1 MLKKWQNEDGS
12 FKGLS
17 GAEIDALNE
26 TEANEYHDAYK
37 KNSDET
43 IKTLQSSIDE
53 LKDNAEKSAEL
64 KEAELKALKSEMEV
78 LTKSYELLTLR
89 FEGQK
94 ESKKSEEVANS
105 IVKALKENAEGLNA
119 IKNLKGV
126 SQSARSVTFET
137 KATEN
142 YADIGDRDY
151 LGTIDLNI
159 ERKPVRRTSIL
170 DIFPTRSVNSEYLH
184 YWEEDVVTRD
194 AKFVVQCAT
203 STHNTK
209 LTWAKRT
216 VELAKIRDMVDVCL
230 DMLDDYSFVD
240 SELRRLINESIQLKK
255 ESELLLGAAAAATDV
270 QSIDSIASEFNPANP
285 LADFSA
291 ATGTPFQDANLEQLV
306 DAMSAQIQIFGQE
319 NKWMPDT
326 LVMNF
331 KDFVNYRNLKD
342 ADGNKIIHT
351 LDGSNVAFI
360 AGLRIITSPIVP
372 ANELY
377 VFDSSKGSI
386 LQRQG
391 YTFGISYENNDNF
404 EHETATM
411 KAVER
416 FQFYVRNI
424 DKDAFMKCSDVAAA
438 ITAIT
443 AP

>member
-17 GAEIDALNE
+17 GAEFDALNE
-26 TEANEYHDAYK
+26 VEQNEYHDAFK

-43 IKTLQSSIDE
+43 IKGLLESVEAIKED
-53 LKDNAEKSAEL
+53 AEKSAEL
-64 KEAELKALKSEMEV
+64 KDAELKGLNSQVEV
-78 LTKSYELLTLR
+78 LSKSVELLTLR
-89 FEGQK
+89 LEGQK
-94 ESKKSEEVANS
+94 ETAKSKEVANS
-105 IVKALKENAEGLNA
+105 IVKGLKDNAEALKKMKASKDERVA
-119 IKNLKGV
+119 
-126 SQSARSVTFET
+126 QSVTF

-142 YADIGDRDY
+142 YPDIGDRDY
-151 LGTIDLNI
+151 LGTIESGI

-170 DIFPTRSVNSEYLH
+170 DIFPTRNVNSEYLH

-194 AKFVVQCAT
+194 AKMVVQCAT

-209 LTWAKRT
+209 VTWAKRT

-255 ESELLLGAAAAATDV
+255 ESELLLGAAALPTDV
-270 QSIDSIASEFNPANP
+270 QSIDSISSEFNPANP

-291 ATGTPFQDANLEQLV
+291 ATGTPFQDANIEQLV

-331 KDFVNYRNLKD
+331 KDFVNFRNLKD
-342 ADGNKIIHT
+342 ADGNKIVHT
-351 LDGSNVAFI
+351 LDGTNISFI
-360 AGLRIITSPIVP
+360 AGLRVVTSPIVA
-372 ANELY
+372 ANTLY
-377 VFDSSKGSI
+377 VFDSAQGSI

-391 YTFGISYENNDNF
+391 YTFSIGYENGTNF
-404 EHETATM
+404 ENETATM

-424 DKDAFMKCSDVAAA
+424 NEDAFMKCSDVAAA

-443 AP
+443 A